1 MVRFVNVPD
10 TAVGERREWSVDDIK
25 RLVDKWADPSVAVL
39 LRQFVER
46 VSGRGVRLEPECNG
60 LPTADWWGV
69 SSEGAQASDAW
80 RGADQP
86 ASVCRSSRYYRC
98 KGDGFSPTVVAV
110 GVPVRAGAAPGQ
122 RGARLCGGHVLLRPS
137 ARRPFLVGVPDQ
149 SAWPPEAASSA
160 QAPSPCEANRNA
172 SDTWTRRSVT
182 EPLNHRWLLR
192 SRRRAV
198 TAESLHR
205 PTRSDD
211 VTSPRVLNTTSVS
224 LTLGDVARRR
234 TYDPRRAQTV
244 PCSSLKS
251 PAHAASAGHAELRT
265 LVYVRS
271 AAANQITL
279 A

>member
-1 MVRFVNVPD
+1 MPIVVRFVNVPD

-122 RGARLCGGHVLLRPS
+122 RGARLCGRHVLLRPS
-137 ARRPFLVGVPDQ
+137 ARRPFQSISLAARSSEFGAGTVP
-149 SAWPPEAASSA
+149 
-160 QAPSPCEANRNA
+160 R
-172 SDTWTRRSVT
+172 
-182 EPLNHRWLLR
+182 
-192 SRRRAV
+192 
-198 TAESLHR
+198 
-205 PTRSDD
+205 
-211 VTSPRVLNTTSVS
+211 
-224 LTLGDVARRR
+224 ARRTGMR
-234 TYDPRRAQTV
+234 QTHG
-244 PCSSLKS
+244 PGARS
-251 PAHAASAGHAELRT
+251 PNR
-265 LVYVRS
+265 
-271 AAANQITL
+271 
-279 A
+279 